1 MHAPTSFAKWLEYIT
16 TIYFFLVTTI
26 YIEKRLVHTCLCGMV
41 TQFFCLQIFVTAPNI
56 CSMQEGHRNLSG
68 HAPTVDG
75 EVQIVEKKK
84 KPSAKI
90 RFA

>member
-1 MHAPTSFAKWLEYIT
+1 MHAPTSFAKWLEHIT
-16 TIYFFLVTTI
+16 TIYFLVTII

-41 TQFFCLQIFVTAPNI
+41 TPFFCLQITVTAPNI

-75 EVQIVEKKK
+75 EVQIVEKK
-84 KPSAKI
+84 PSAKI